1 MGRQKKMHKHSLI
14 FVILIT
20 LLGGYGC
27 TGLNPL
33 PNAARSGDTI
43 ALAVGSPVGMTRANT
58 TATFT
63 SDSDG
68 IPVDITPNIRAIF
81 KLYADKT
88 SNVYEDGS
96 NTASLV
102 ESAGHEQWVTVVALD
117 LPTLP
122 VGPGVVKFTTT
133 ATYPPIDSH
142 INNVP
147 IPLEILA
154 GEGSSNSFPYQ
165 VGNFFVSSGN
175 LGRLEA
181 LPQAVFAPTLPSA
194 ACPCPDYGAIEVKV
208 HMPTNAGISLPEYFV
223 KVNADDLTVKTES
236 SRSVAY
242 GLVNGEDLTVI
253 LTSLSGKLQYYEARF
268 SVALRSGITFSGTPS
283 VTSIRYFDVDGT
295 EISGP
300 QPSPT
305 GDYNVV
311 MM

>member
-1 MGRQKKMHKHSLI
+1 MHKHSLI
-14 FVILIT
+14 VIIMIT

-27 TGLNPL
+27 TGLSPL
-33 PNAARSGDTI
+33 PNAGRPGDTV

-63 SDSDG
+63 SNSG
-68 IPVDITPNIRAIF
+68 GSPVALNIRAIF
-81 KLYADKT
+81 KLYADKA

-117 LPTLP
+117 LPTSPTLP
-122 VGPGVVKFTTT
+122 VGPGVIQFTTT

-147 IPLEILA
+147 IPFEILA
-154 GEGSSNSFPYQ
+154 GQGSSNSFPYQ
-165 VGNFFVSSGN
+165 VGSFFVSSGN
-175 LGRLEA
+175 LARLEA
-181 LPQAVFAPTLPSA
+181 LPQAVFSPTLPSA

-223 KVNADDLTVKTES
+223 KVIADDMTVKTES

-242 GLVNGEDLTVI
+242 GLTNGEDLTVM
-253 LTSLSGKLQYYEARF
+253 LTSVTGKLQYYEARF

-283 VTSIRYFDVDGT
+283 VTSIRYFDVNGIEKD
-295 EISGP
+295 GP
-300 QPSPT
+300 QPAPT